1 MEEDPGK
8 TYPAAPVPD
17 LENMEETFKRD
28 QEMKDDAWLINTAR
42 GELVNAKAV
51 VAALNAG
58 KLAGY
63 VTDVLDEEPPAAD
76 HPLLN
81 HPKAIVTP
89 HIGSRTYESVPRQAM
104 RATTNLVNWY
114 SGEGEVLQANK
125 F

>member
-1 MEEDPGK
+1 MH
-8 TYPAAPVPD
+8 TNLSV
-17 LENMEETFKRD
+17 ETRNLINAD
-28 QEMKDDAWLINTAR
+28 SLAEMKDDAWLINTAR
-42 GELVNAKAV
+42 GELVDTKAV
-51 VAALNAG
+51 VAALDAG

-104 RATTNLVNWY
+104 RATTNLVNWFA
-114 SGEGEVLQANK
+114 GEGEVLQANK